1 MSQGQVSAISQQIWD
16 MKYRFKGADGQ
27 PVDKTLA
34 DTWRRVATS
43 VAEAEKPELRAE
55 WAAKFE
61 AAMADLE
68 DRKSTRLNSS
78 HT

>member
-1 MSQGQVSAISQQIWD
+1 MSQVAAISQQIWD
-16 MKYRFKGADGQ
+16 MKYRFKSADGQ

-43 VAEAEKPELRAE
+43 VAEAEAPELRAE
-55 WAAKFE
+55 WAETFE

-68 DRKSTRLNSS
+68 FLPAGRIIAAGAR
-78 HT
+78 